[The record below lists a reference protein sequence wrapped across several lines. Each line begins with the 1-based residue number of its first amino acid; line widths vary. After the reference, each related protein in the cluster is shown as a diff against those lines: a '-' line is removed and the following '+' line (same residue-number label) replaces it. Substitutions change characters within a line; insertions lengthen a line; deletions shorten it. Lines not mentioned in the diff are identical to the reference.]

1 MPRKIRVLHTEVG
14 GTYGGSLRALELY
27 LQFADREHFEHDM
40 LLYYPTPGA
49 DQIVPLV
56 RNLDVLYRSVPP
68 GIGGATSDRGSL
80 IRLVKKSA
88 AGKLL
93 SQWPAGLRSS
103 KDIQTIQHL
112 YRRLKRNSYD
122 LVHVNN
128 TFTYQVGTVIASR
141 RAGIPVLSHVRNP
154 VADTWVN
161 RVLMRQLAR
170 VVTVSQNYERQ
181 LAGWNLNVPVYTC
194 HDGVIAP
201 DPVLSR
207 ADDIRRSLVPADAIF
222 IGSVGRLDEQ
232 KGYDHLI
239 RAQRII
245 KNKYPKVHLA
255 IAGEGPMRSMLEQL
269 IRELDLSDV
278 VHLCGFRTD
287 ISDFVSALDLFVSS
301 SRWEGLPI
309 AVVEAMLLRKPVVAT
324 DVGGVSEVVKPGETG
339 YLVPANDVDALAT
352 NVIKALEETRS
363 HTAPSLETARS
374 LAASLTNPEESA
386 RCFERQAVQVIGNL
400 ASEPALAQAA
410 PPA

>member
-1 MPRKIRVLHTEVG
+1 
-14 GTYGGSLRALELY
+14 
-27 LQFADREHFEHDM
+27 M

-49 DQIVPLV
+49 NQMVPLV
-56 RNLDVLYRSVPP
+56 RNLDVLCQSIPP
-68 GIGGATSDRGSL
+68 GIGGATAERGPL
-80 IRLVKKSA
+80 TRFVKKSPV
-88 AGKLL
+88 GKLL

-103 KDIQTIQHL
+103 KDIQTIRHL
-112 YRRLKRNSYD
+112 YRHVKRNAYD

-141 RAGIPVLSHVRNP
+141 RAGIPVISHVRNP
-154 VADTWVN
+154 VPDTWVN
-161 RVLMRQLAR
+161 RVLMRQLTR
-170 VVTVSQNYERQ
+170 VVTVSQNYEQQ
-181 LAGWNLNVPVYTC
+181 LAGWKLNVPVCTC

-201 DPVLSR
+201 DPMASR
-207 ADDIRRSLVPADAIF
+207 AADIRRSLVPENAIL

-245 KNKYPKVHLA
+245 KNRYPNVHLA
-255 IAGEGPMRSMLEQL
+255 IAGEGPMRATLEQL
-269 IRELDLSDV
+269 VRELDLSDI

-352 NVIKALEETRS
+352 NVMRALEETKS
-363 HTAPSLETARS
+363 GTAPSLERARS

-386 RCFERQAVQVIGNL
+386 RCFEQQVAQVIGDL
-400 ASEPALAQAA
+400 AREPELARAA
-410 PPA
+410 PHS